1 MDKTIFTSHEDSYR
15 FRRIPFGLR
24 NAPASFRRTVHIV
37 LSGLNWK
44 SCLVYLDDII
54 IYSKTMD
61 AHVGH
66 LNEALTLLGTA
77 GLSLKLAKCLFFKDT
92 VDYLG
97 HVIRPGKL
105 AVAVKNTDSLRSALQ
120 PTTRIVLRSFLC
132 I

>member
-1 MDKTIFTSHEDSYR
+1 M
-15 FRRIPFGLR
+15 PFGLH
-24 NAPASFRRTVHIV
+24 NAPATFQRTVDIV
-37 LSGLNWK
+37 LSGLTWK

-66 LNEALTLLGTA
+66 LDEVLALLGTA
-77 GLSLKLAKCLFFKDT
+77 GLSLKLSKCFFFKDT

-105 AVAVKNTDSLRSALQ
+105 AVAVKNTESLRSALP
-120 PTTRIVLRSFLC
+120 PTTQT
-132 I
+132 